1 MKVAIYTRVST
12 KDQSCERQIKDLTEY
27 AQRCGYEVV
36 GIFSETMSGMKID
49 RTQRKAVMKLAKAR
63 DIEAVLVT
71 ELTRWGRSTTDLV
84 STINDLFSWNCS
96 LIAQNGF
103 QCDLSTPHGKMILGI
118 MATLAEFERDLFAE
132 RVRSGVALARS
143 KGKVFGRKPGSKGDK
158 YRNDIKI
165 LTEEGKSI
173 RAIAQKLGLSKG
185 VVEGQIRA
193 INKNKTGVS

>member
-1 MKVAIYTRVST
+1 MRVAIYTRVST
-12 KDQSCERQIKDLTEY
+12 KDQSCERQVKDLTEY

-36 GIFSETMSGMKID
+36 GTFSETMSGMKVD
-49 RTQRKAVMKLAKAR
+49 RIQRKAVMKLAKAR
-63 DIEAVLVT
+63 DVDAVLVT

-158 YRNDIKI
+158 YREDIRV
-165 LTEEGKSI
+165 LHEEGKSI
-173 RAIAQKLGLSKG
+173 RLIAQKVGLEKG
-185 VVEGQIRA
+185 VVERQINA
-193 INKNKTGVS
+193 IKKSKAASG